1 MCLSGFRF
9 SCGLCACA
17 FVHGFAFVH
26 VGVRNSMAY
35 FYLLFVEV
43 IYCFGPERW
52 KDGCLL
58 KRQRDE
64 DARWDVN
71 PNQRLAAYRLFCRV

>member
-35 FYLLFVEV
+35 FYLFICGGDLLFWSREMEGWM
-43 IYCFGPERW
+43 FAQAA
-52 KDGCLL
+52 
-58 KRQRDE
+58 KR
-64 DARWDVN
+64 
-71 PNQRLAAYRLFCRV
+71 